1 MLRRL
6 CIEWTKQFNAL
17 TLKRCIGPY
26 VHVGQNSKVIIPNR
40 SQHSFCKTY
49 RHSQKCGYHV
59 TKHRNVS
66 TGKTPRK
73 GVLFKIS
80 QNLVKIRNIVFRPK
94 SSSPTIDGSQSAATR
109 KVPTTE
115 EIRKLLSFAKS
126 EKWKLLGKT

>member
-1 MLRRL
+1 M
-6 CIEWTKQFNAL
+6 
-17 TLKRCIGPY
+17 
-26 VHVGQNSKVIIPNR
+26 
-40 SQHSFCKTY
+40 
-49 RHSQKCGYHV
+49 

-109 KVPTTE
+109 KVPTSE

-126 EKWKLLGKT
+126 EKWKMLGKT